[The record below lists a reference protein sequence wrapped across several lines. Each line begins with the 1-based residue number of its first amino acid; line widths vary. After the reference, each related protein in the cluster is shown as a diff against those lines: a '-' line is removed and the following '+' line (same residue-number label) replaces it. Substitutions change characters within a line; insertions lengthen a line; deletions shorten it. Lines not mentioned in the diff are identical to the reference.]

1 MFLFCNTIEIS
12 EYGCEFL
19 KVHVEEHLFQMA
31 KCHVSIILPRHRI
44 IITTPHS
51 VWLTRK
57 FHFCPKQWGPPQH
70 PMPPLHKGRE
80 SSVQIFQSLL

>member
-31 KCHVSIILPRHRI
+31 KCHVSIILP
-44 IITTPHS
+44 
-51 VWLTRK
+51 
-57 FHFCPKQWGPPQH
+57 
-70 PMPPLHKGRE
+70 
-80 SSVQIFQSLL
+80 